1 MKKRP
6 KLIRLLYLFLG
17 FSGSLYGVDEKTI
30 SIGGAAAWETVEKRI
45 DIAEVTWVRPH
56 PVLVLSSAS
65 RGKISGEDRLLDLAI
80 SFDESRP
87 ELFRDETGNY
97 RLIALSPGNT
107 AGSSVLEA
115 ADRRWARAG
124 TGAALFS
131 GDTAASAAA
140 GGGGG
145 PLIIEPRSRDALFSP
160 DSQIR
165 DFTLEF
171 WLYPLNMA
179 NGEQILSWV
188 SSRPLSRTEDRAA
201 GTDGRAYAFQRILC
215 TAVKNRLQ
223 WTFLDVFSAAGAAGH
238 VSITLNGAAPM
249 APKTW
254 SHHLIRFDSDTG
266 MLEYLVNGQV
276 EAIDYASSTRREGGE
291 VYVPIMGEGGSFT
304 LGNRFTGL
312 LDEFRIYRAYISQPE
327 IQRYAPRGGRIET
340 RSIDLGEGSSG
351 LLKVEAFGGRT
362 AVFRGQVF
370 NEYAGAGDFRF
381 DDDSA
386 IQFFIRAADHPY
398 GWTSADWRPF
408 IPGAV
413 LPGNFRG
420 RYVQFAADFYPS
432 GDGGMSPYLEELR
445 LTYRPDEAPLPPSR
459 VTALARDGTVELSWR
474 NSPDTDVEG
483 YLVYYGRVR
492 GEYFGEDAVLGP
504 SPIDAGKRNSLRI
517 EGLENGILYYFAVAA
532 YDRREAGN
540 ALNPALPGAFHTGEF
555 SREVSARP
563 LREPAAGA
571 GL

>member
-1 MKKRP
+1 V
-6 KLIRLLYLFLG
+6 G
-17 FSGSLYGVDEKTI
+17 EKTI
-30 SIGGAAAWETVEKRI
+30 SIGGASAWGEIEKQV
-45 DIAEVTWVRPH
+45 DVAEVTWVRPH

-65 RGKISGEDRLLDLAI
+65 RGKSPGEDRLLDLAL

-87 ELFRDETGNY
+87 ELFRDEAGNY
-97 RLIALSPGNT
+97 RLVLVSPGDA

-131 GDTAASAAA
+131 GYTARSAEA
-140 GGGGG
+140 GNGGG
-145 PLIIEPRSRDALFSP
+145 PLIIEPRSRGALFAP

-179 NGEQILSWV
+179 NGEQILSWI
-188 SSRPLSRTEDRAA
+188 SSRPLPRKENRAA
-201 GTDGRAYAFQRILC
+201 GTGDQEYAFQRILC

-223 WTFLDVFSAAGAAGH
+223 WTFLDVFSAAGSSGH
-238 VSITLNGAAPM
+238 VSITLNGDTPVT
-249 APKTW
+249 PKTW

-266 MLEYLVNGQV
+266 ILEYLVNGRI

-291 VYVPIMGEGGSFT
+291 VYVPVLGEGGSFT
-304 LGNRFTGL
+304 LGNRFMGL
-312 LDEFRIYRAYISQPE
+312 MDEFRIYGTYIERPE

-340 RSIDLGEGSSG
+340 RPIDLGEGSSG
-351 LLKVEAFGGRT
+351 IIKVEALGGRT

-381 DDDSA
+381 ADDSA
-386 IQFFIRAADHPY
+386 VQFFIRTADNPY
-398 GWTSADWRPF
+398 AWADADWQPF
-408 IPGAV
+408 VPGTT

-432 GDGGMSPYLEELR
+432 ADGGTSPYLEELR
-445 LTYRPDEAPLPPSR
+445 ITYRPDEAPMPPSR
-459 VTALARDGTVELSWR
+459 LNAVARDGAVELSWR
-474 NSPDTDVEG
+474 NSPDADTGG
-483 YLVYYGRVR
+483 YLVYYGKVR
-492 GEYFGEDAVLGP
+492 GEYFGDDAALGA
-504 SPIDAGKRNSLRI
+504 SPIDAGKQNSLRI
-517 EGLENGILYYFAVAA
+517 EGLENGVLYFFAVAA
-532 YDRREAGN
+532 YDRREAGS
-540 ALNPALPGAFHTGEF
+540 FHAGEF

-563 LREPAAGA
+563 LREPSVGA
-571 GL
+571 VR